1 MKTTDKITKP
11 KSLPTSPTFILEREM
26 DCSPKDIKFINAL
39 LNDARMI
46 QNTVLAMAKKRYNR
60 MIQSKP
66 HQGLYNELKGINEQ
80 IELSPKN
87 KELKGKRKNVIS
99 ELKEL
104 SNKYRLNKTEFEK
117 DAKIVRAY
125 YHNRL
130 DSVAAQ
136 KAADRAWISFDKY
149 LNKKS
154 KRIHFLRFGENM
166 SIEGKS
172 NVASV
177 VVGCVEKDLTVR
189 YGSYYFNLKP
199 IKKND
204 LYMKETTSNIRYFLE
219 TSPEK
224 NKAVQENSK
233 LAVSYLNGEITKES
247 YLKNFQSTYRVKY
260 NRIVKKVI
268 RGRDRFFLQ
277 MLLEGRPV
285 PKRKKDG
292 SFRHQLGKGKVG
304 NDFGTQTVGVAS
316 DKKVALINLADE
328 VDPIDHKIK
337 LTQRKMDRSRRN
349 SNPDHFREDG
359 TIKKGKKK
367 WTYSKRYQK
376 LKSKLKELHRKTAI
390 KRKLAHQTLANRLI
404 RLGDSFIGE
413 KMNFKA
419 LQKRKKETE
428 KNEKG
433 KFISKKRFG
442 KTLANKAPASFV
454 SIYKTSVEN
463 LGGTFLLVNT
473 IKFKASQYDHT
484 TQKLV
489 KKRLSQRWHIFSDG
503 TKIQRDLYSSF
514 LLKCSNQTLDK
525 PDFKQCEI
533 EFASFKEK
541 HDYFIKQV
549 IEENVKIKNS
559 GIKPNILSV

>member
-1 MKTTDKITKP
+1 MKITDEITKP
-11 KSLPTSPTFILEREM
+11 KSLPISPTFILEREIN
-26 DCSPKDIKFINAL
+26 CSPKDIKFINSL
-39 LNDARMI
+39 LNDARII
-46 QNTVLAMAKKRYNR
+46 QNTVLAMAKKRYNQ
-60 MIQSKP
+60 MVQSKS
-66 HQGLYNELKGINEQ
+66 HRDLYKELKSINEQ
-80 IELSPKN
+80 IESSPKEKN
-87 KELKGKRKNVIS
+87 LKEERKMIIS

-104 SNKYRLNKTEFEK
+104 GNKYRLNKTEFEK

-125 YHNRL
+125 FHDRL
-130 DSVAAQ
+130 DSVATQ

-172 NVASV
+172 NAASIV
-177 VVGCVEKDLTVR
+177 VECVEKNLTVR

-204 LYMKETTSNIRYFLE
+204 LYMKETISHIQYFLE

-224 NKAVQENSK
+224 NNAVQENSK
-233 LAVSYLNGEITKES
+233 LAVSFLNGEITKEY

-260 NRIVKKVI
+260 NRIVKKII

-277 MLLEGRPV
+277 MVLEGRPV

-337 LTQRKMDRSRRN
+337 LTQRKMERSRRN
-349 SNPDHFREDG
+349 SNPAYFREDG
-359 TIKKGKKK
+359 TIKKGKKN
-367 WTYSKRYQK
+367 WVYSKRYKK
-376 LKSKLKELHRKTAI
+376 LKRKLKELHRKTAT
-390 KRKLAHQTLANRLI
+390 KRKLAHQTLANQLV
-404 RLGDSFIGE
+404 RLGDTFIGE

-433 KFISKKRFG
+433 KFIRKKRFG

-484 TQKLV
+484 TQRPV
-489 KKRLSQRWHIFSDG
+489 KKRLSQRCHTFSDG

-541 HDYFIKQV
+541 HDSFIRQV
-549 IEENVKIKNS
+549 IEENIKIKNS
-559 GIKPNILSV
+559 GIKPNVFSI